1 MLTFSVLWVAL
12 AAAITVLAMARR
24 AVSPAQDNTPA
35 QANESADFLTYLAV
49 LSCLILLAGFLY
61 VGKFLVA
68 ALLA

>member
-12 AAAITVLAMARR
+12 AAAITVLAMVRR
-24 AVSPAQDNTPA
+24 AVSPAQENTPA
-35 QANESADFLTYLAV
+35 QSNESADFLTYLAV